1 MDNKGFREYRDQ
13 REQTIS
19 AMSSGELLL
28 LLYDELVKRL
38 MRAELALNKEDYD
51 LFEADV
57 TRSLEI
63 VRYLDDTLDMQYPIS
78 RNLNRLYD
86 FFSFELNRVKAGRN
100 KTELDRVKTMAG
112 ELRDTFRE
120 AQKTG
125 EQELAQQ
132 GAGGQ
137 A

>member
-57 TRSLEI
+57 TRGLEI
-63 VRYLDDTLDMQYPIS
+63 VRYLDDTLDRQYPVG
-78 RNLNRLYD
+78 RDLARLYD
-86 FFSFELNRVKAGRN
+86 FFSYELNRVKAGRN
-100 KTELDRVKTMAG
+100 RTELERVKAMVM

-120 AQKTG
+120 AEKTSRAEAASEG
-125 EQELAQQ
+125 
-132 GAGGQ
+132 
-137 A
+137 

>member
-51 LFEADV
+51 L
-57 TRSLEI
+57 
-63 VRYLDDTLDMQYPIS
+63 
-78 RNLNRLYD
+78 
-86 FFSFELNRVKAGRN
+86 
-100 KTELDRVKTMAG
+100 LDRKSVV
-112 ELRDTFRE
+112 
-120 AQKTG
+120 
-125 EQELAQQ
+125 
-132 GAGGQ
+132 
-137 A
+137 